1 MKGRNTTPS
10 LPFAVLL
17 ALAAG
22 CASSDPIGSGGGTG
36 GSGGSGETTGGA
48 GSGGTTGGG
57 GPGSGGGA
65 PTFTWLYDNVFHGY
79 CSDRNQPC
87 HNPGM
92 NRGVDFS
99 TRERGFNSIQFVL
112 VPGDA
117 FASDLYYL
125 ISDGMMPPTN
135 PRVPADLQAALA
147 AWIDAGALDN

>member
-1 MKGRNTTPS
+1 MKGRNTTCS
-10 LPFAVLL
+10 FPFAVLL

-22 CASSDPIGSGGGTG
+22 CASSDPIGNSGGGAG
-36 GSGGSGETTGGA
+36 

-57 GPGSGGGA
+57 GSGAGGGSTPDGGA
-65 PTFTWLYDNVFHGY
+65 PTFTWLYDNIFHGY

-99 TRERGFNSIQFVL
+99 TRDRGFDSIQFVL

-125 ISDGMMPPTN
+125 ISDGMMPPIN

-147 AWIDAGALDN
+147 AWIDAGARDD